1 MTELAPFA
9 DIENMLSETTMGMLA
24 NVVVQA
30 NGATF
35 GAMLDVT
42 DRTAYDTVTIGDYS
56 LRYLTADVRIEQG
69 DEVTVSAGPLAGSYA
84 VAEPPQR
91 INGHESVAGLVRA

>member
-1 MTELAPFA
+1 MTIAPFA
-9 DIENMLSETTMGMLA
+9 SLEMRLAGIVNARLS
-24 NVVVQA
+24 NVECQA

-56 LRYLTADVRIEQG
+56 LRYLTADLRLEQG